1 MKVSSKLYIWKA
13 GLIFSARLRCL
24 NCARKSMTNSA
35 SLGEMHRTRASFVRR
50 GLSTQNLVLKIENIG
65 DIKLTNNNLLTVRP
79 CFMFTVLLSTEDSS
93 EVKNGGKSQNYAKLA
108 FRSEN
113 KIE

>member
-24 NCARKSMTNSA
+24 NCARKSMTNIA

-50 GLSTQNLVLKIENIG
+50 GLSTQNMVLKNRKQG
-65 DIKLTNNNLLTVRP
+65 L
-79 CFMFTVLLSTEDSS
+79 
-93 EVKNGGKSQNYAKLA
+93 
-108 FRSEN
+108 
-113 KIE
+113 